1 MLVAILPFNLAI
13 CLFLITLLVSTL
25 HTRKKNIYIKDI
37 SNFLLLSLVFNFT
50 LIFVRITSFIFD
62 STENVDLPFSSKLF
76 IFNAILYF
84 GSRASLAI
92 FFKNVRQKF
101 TPLETKRFILIIIC
115 LQFFFFFLSFLSVDI
130 NYILI
135 LAACFHF
142 IGCYWE
148 FHELYI
154 LQKSH
159 KNSFINLS
167 CLVVFLKTITL
178 FFVLI
183 YLLISTFKHD
193 SILLNLSLA
202 TTPFYMFKGTL
213 ITFDLIIFV
222 FINAFLFEQVN
233 ELSRRTSDENA
244 LIKNL
249 LIQQTSLTEAVQNSN
264 KIIVSGALSDS
275 IAHELSHPLASIQA
289 NTEIL
294 SMQLTSRH
302 LLSGDVQNSVTNILR
317 DTQRAGQTL
326 KALKS
331 LFSVKKELFELNINE
346 VIRLS
351 IDLVSSTINK
361 NNIKLS
367 LQLEKEIPSIM
378 ANPHELQQVLLNLLN
393 NSMQAI
399 QKNNPNNGEITI
411 STLIEDESIIL
422 SILDNGHGFSIDQ
435 EDKIFE
441 LLRTTKKEGMGFG
454 LWLSKFILEKNF
466 GNIELLNS
474 PGVGAKLMI
483 KLPIYTPPQSGDNT
497 SYYKLS

>member
-1 MLVAILPFNLAI
+1 M
-13 CLFLITLLVSTL
+13 
-25 HTRKKNIYIKDI
+25 
-37 SNFLLLSLVFNFT
+37 
-50 LIFVRITSFIFD
+50 
-62 STENVDLPFSSKLF
+62 
-76 IFNAILYF
+76 
-84 GSRASLAI
+84 
-92 FFKNVRQKF
+92 
-101 TPLETKRFILIIIC
+101 
-115 LQFFFFFLSFLSVDI
+115 
-130 NYILI
+130 
-135 LAACFHF
+135 
-142 IGCYWE
+142 
-148 FHELYI
+148 
-154 LQKSH
+154 
-159 KNSFINLS
+159 
-167 CLVVFLKTITL
+167 
-178 FFVLI
+178 
-183 YLLISTFKHD
+183 
-193 SILLNLSLA
+193 
-202 TTPFYMFKGTL
+202 

-264 KIIVSGALSDS
+264 KFIVSGALSAS

-302 LLSGDVQNSVTNILR
+302 LLSGDVQNSVTYILR

-331 LFSVKKELFELNINE
+331 LFSVKKELLELNIND

-367 LQLEKEIPSIM
+367 LQLEKEMPSIM